1 MKERLAALA
10 AAGMLTAGF
19 IIPGA
24 TPAYAGEQ
32 VTGLSTTDTT
42 SVATDNAPGG
52 SAPASVLATPDPA
65 PSGAADAAA
74 EPVVK
79 LEILTREPGDPELKF
94 EGQATNAAGKA
105 IELQVLWDGEW
116 AKLWTSEALK
126 TGDEAFQRTFKFTEA
141 AELRFRAAVE
151 GGTAVSEI
159 VEAEWA
165 DEAASTKPA
174 PEATGSATGQP
185 AKEAPLTEVP
195 EADESAPAT
204 DAATPAPATD
214 VPEAETPAPAPT
226 TEAPATESPEKEAP
240 AEEAPKSTPT
250 TDAPAPAPSPTTT
263 TEAPVTVKAT
273 PQPVVNSVL
282 PTISGS
288 AVLGQTLTATPGT
301 WTTGATFAYQWLRE
315 GQPITGAT
323 AATYKVTT
331 ADAGKRLSVRVTGT
345 KSGMTATSAT
355 SALTAKVI
363 LGTVANSVAATIS
376 GSALVGSTLTAKGTW
391 TTGATLTYQWLRDGR
406 NITGATAATY
416 KVTTTDA
423 GTKLSVRITGSKT
436 NYKSRTVTTAQTA
449 IVAYAPAPGTLT
461 YRNYTAPNGLTSQYH
476 VLGNN
481 VDTSQ
486 PVGIVFVFHGDYS
499 YPAQSYVHQPTGSI
513 MKGMAAEA
521 AKKNMIMVPVIT
533 PDKVGGI
540 TWWEDIDRNGDY
552 FRSLATMLIA
562 KYDVDPSRVW
572 FHGYSGGAEFTSMEV
587 LSDRQNWIKGG
598 GATIVGG
605 GGYRS
610 MPTAPSTEVKNMNL
624 NWIAGS
630 LDGMGGTT
638 LATWSALGT
647 AQRAEQIYSDKG
659 FTKTTMTVLPGV
671 NHWSYDMPALL
682 ARDLRV
688 LPDRL
693 PAANKTAKILPGDI
707 AAVAGDGSLYS
718 YPSAKGGDL
727 ATRTFVSAGWQNALN
742 VDVADW
748 NNDGVQDLVANWKNG
763 QLTVDYGRATGGF
776 QRAVIGSGGWQGY
789 DVLVTKWRN
798 ADKFPG
804 VIAKNLRDG
813 KLYAYT
819 NPTGENHGPRTL
831 IGSSGWRNL
840 GLMAMDYDQDAKMDL
855 VVKMTTGKL
864 KLYRSNG
871 AGRFISEERRVVG
884 RSGWNAMGHL
894 SAIPNHVADGGMGI
908 LARDMNGT
916 LYHYAVTKNRINK
929 RIIIGQG
936 GWATL
941 RLGS

>member
-1 MKERLAALA
+1 MKERFVALA
-10 AAGMLTAGF
+10 AAGILAAGF
-19 IIPGA
+19 IIPAA
-24 TPAYAGEQ
+24 TPAYAGDA
-32 VTGLSTTDTT
+32 TGLSTTDTT
-42 SVATDNAPGG
+42 SVATGDATGS
-52 SAPASVLATPDPA
+52 SAPASVPATPDPA
-65 PSGAADAAA
+65 PSGTADAAA

-79 LEILTREPGDPELKF
+79 LEILKREAGDPELKF
-94 EGQATNAAGKA
+94 EGQVTNATGKA
-105 IELQVLWDGEW
+105 IELQVYWDGEW
-116 AKLWTSEALK
+116 AKLWTSDALES
-126 TGDEAFQRTFKFTEA
+126 GDEAFQRTFKFTEA
-141 AELRFRAAVE
+141 AKLRFRAAVE
-151 GGTAVSEI
+151 GSKTVSEM
-159 VEAEWA
+159 VEAEWT
-165 DEAASTKPA
+165 DEASSTKPA
-174 PEATGSATGQP
+174 PEATGSATDQP

-204 DAATPAPATD
+204 DAATPAPSTD
-214 VPEAETPAPAPT
+214 VPDTETPSPAPT
-226 TEAPATESPEKEAP
+226 TEAPATETPATEAP
-240 AEEAPKSTPT
+240 ATETPDPT
-250 TDAPAPAPSPTTT
+250 PSSDAPAPAPSPTTT

-288 AVLGQTLTATPGT
+288 AVLGQTLTAKAGT
-301 WTTGATFAYQWLRE
+301 WTTGATLTYQWLRE

-331 ADAGKRLSVRVTGT
+331 ADAGQRISVRVTGT

-436 NYKSRTVTTAQTA
+436 NYRSRTVTTAQTA

-521 AKKNMIMVPVIT
+521 AKKNMLMVPVIT

-552 FRSLATMLIA
+552 FRSLAAMLIA

-610 MPTAPSTEVKNMNL
+610 MPTAPSTAVKNMNV

-647 AQRAEQIYSDKG
+647 AQRAEQIYADKG
-659 FTKTTMTVLPGV
+659 FTRTTMTVLPGV

-693 PAANKTAKILPGDI
+693 PEANKTAKILPGDI

-727 ATRTFVSAGWQNALN
+727 ATRTFVSAGWQNALK

-789 DVLVTKWRN
+789 DVLVTTWRSG
-798 ADKFPG
+798 DKFPG

-840 GLMAMDYDQDAKMDL
+840 DLMAMDYDQDARMDL
-855 VVKMTTGKL
+855 VVKMTTGQL

-871 AGRFISEERRVVG
+871 SGRFVSEERRVVG

-894 SAIPNHVADGGMGI
+894 SAIPDHVSDGGMGI

-916 LYHYAVTKNRINK
+916 LYHYAVTKNRINQ

-936 GWATL
+936 GWETL